1 MKRHHQLIITGKV
14 ENTGFRFFALR
25 GAALFHINGEVS
37 QQNESIVIEAEGDED
52 ALIAFDEWCRI
63 GPDGS
68 EIDTFIVREMELAGY
83 EDFIIL

>member
-14 ENTGFRFFALR
+14 ENTGFRFYALR
-25 GAALFHINGEVS
+25 GANRFQINGEVS
-37 QQNESIVIEAEGDED
+37 QHKEIIIIDAEGEED
-52 ALIAFDEWCRI
+52 ALLEFDKWCRK

-68 EIDTFIVREMELAGY
+68 EIDTFIVSEMELTGY